1 MAINRDKV
9 LEAAQKYVEKKKYDK
24 AVLEYQKLIDAD
36 PNDARTLLKIGDL
49 QAKQGLHAEAIST
62 YETVGKLYAHQGF
75 ALKAIAVYKQ
85 IREIIAKHVP
95 QLEERYG
102 HITPKLAELYQQLG
116 LTSDALAAL
125 DEVATRLQRQQKD
138 PEAIEVFRRIVELD
152 PTNPLPH
159 LRLAEALSRV
169 KDIDGAV
176 YEFKT
181 AASQLAGIGRRDDA
195 LKVLERLLHHKQDHE
210 QARICAE
217 LYLSRGQPQDGMQ
230 ALSKLQ
236 ICFQA
241 NPRDFDTLSLLARAF
256 NAIGQGGKAIEVQ
269 KEMARVARDAGK
281 QDLFRE
287 IVERLLRVAPQDDGV
302 RKLSTQSG
310 QGSSAA
316 AMPQQAT
323 GGAGP
328 AYGSAAMAGVAGAPP
343 ATGSD
348 RDLGQMGATQSGPY
362 QSASVQGFQQN
373 VFAPPQQ
380 HQHQHQQPQPPPQS
394 YQGYGPPQHPAT
406 QQHQHQPP
414 GPPPHP
420 HLHAPQTA
428 QGFHQQ
434 SLPRPTTAA
443 QFPAQPPPHQEEEE
457 VVEEVDELSYEEVEA
472 EEVLDEAAQAE
483 VYEEAQAYD
492 AQAGYEDPNQQAYAE
507 QGYDPSTADGGAGE
521 LDAAPD
527 TSDQI
532 HKALADANAFRR
544 VRLYNKAIDTLRNGL
559 EVDPRSMDLHEV
571 YRDILIESGQTEDA
585 VQEMLVIASLYI
597 DSLDGDSAARAL
609 QDVLAFD
616 PQNARAIEML
626 QELGYEIVDENEEA
640 TADVEPYEGVEPEPH
655 PDRLPSYDLEEM
667 GAADVSPQYA
677 DDRQVF
683 VDRRSGSQHPH
694 QDGELAADGEYAGG
708 DSLPSFPLDEPDADM
723 PAAYAD
729 AQEVDG
735 QDGAFAQG
743 SSTVRPE
750 PGSPAHAS
758 EAPADHDNDRTG
770 YFAPRP
776 GAPIGRMPSQAPAP
790 VAKIG
795 ANIGAASSRELED
808 ALDEA
813 EFFCSRGLF
822 DDARAILTEQLA
834 KHPNNPLLRER
845 IAELDAQDEQRGSGA
860 RERPR
865 AEPDRAYD
873 IAASLDA
880 LESLDYNG
888 IQPAEGHASPGQQ
901 VDVEE
906 VFAKFKEGVA
916 KQISVD
922 DSDSHYNLGIAY
934 KEMMLIDDAIR
945 EFEVAA
951 QDPKRECVCRSMIG
965 MIEIERGRMNEAI
978 DAFLMGLN
986 SPNKDAQQETV
997 LCYEIGAAYEAKKTN
1012 KEALSYYQ
1020 KAMRRDPN
1028 YRDVQ
1033 ERVRRLAKNEPK
1045 AQQRQAA
1052 AGADDEF
1059 DRAFDDLV
1067 SKA

>member
-9 LEAAQKYVEKKKYDK
+9 LEAASKYVEKKKYDK
-24 AVLEYQKLIDAD
+24 AVQEYQKLIDAD

-138 PEAIEVFRRIVELD
+138 PEAIEVFRKIVELD

-169 KDIDGAV
+169 KDVDGAV
-176 YEFKT
+176 QEFKT

-195 LKVLERLLHHKQDHE
+195 LKVLERLLHHKPDAE
-210 QARICAE
+210 QARVCAE
-217 LYLSRGQPQDGMQ
+217 LYLSRGQQQDGMQ

-256 NAIGQGGKAIEVQ
+256 NAIGQGTKAIEVQ
-269 KEMARVARDAGK
+269 KEMARVARDSGK

-287 IVERLLRVAPQDDGV
+287 IVERLMRVAPQDDGV
-302 RKLSTQSG
+302 RKLASQSG
-310 QGSSAA
+310 SV
-316 AMPQQAT
+316 
-323 GGAGP
+323 GANAP
-328 AYGSAAMAGVAGAPP
+328 AYGSAAVQGVQPQTGSHPQAGMAG
-343 ATGSD
+343 
-348 RDLGQMGATQSGPY
+348 QQSGGYPVAPQPQGQGQFPQHAQLHAQQQY
-362 QSASVQGFQQN
+362 GVQ
-373 VFAPPQQ
+373 
-380 HQHQHQQPQPPPQS
+380 QPPP
-394 YQGYGPPQHPAT
+394 PPMQR
-406 QQHQHQPP
+406 
-414 GPPPHP
+414 
-420 HLHAPQTA
+420 PQTGNMGMPPA
-428 QGFHQQ
+428 
-434 SLPRPTTAA
+434 LPRPITAA
-443 QFPAQPPPHQEEEE
+443 QFPPSEPQEEEQVDDGE
-457 VVEEVDELSYEEVEA
+457 VEELSYEEVDA
-472 EEVLDEAAQAE
+472 EEVL
-483 VYEEAQAYD
+483 EAQQAAAEYD
-492 AQAGYEDPNQQAYAE
+492 AQEAYANAEDGEAEQYTDPAADAYEQGAQEQAGYEQGYE
-507 QGYDPSTADGGAGE
+507 QGVVSSGESADAME
-521 LDAAPD
+521 HI
-527 TSDQI
+527 Q
-532 HKALADANAFRR
+532 KALADANSFRR
-544 VRLYNKAIDTLRNGL
+544 VRLYNKALETLRGGL
-559 EVDPRSMDLHEV
+559 EIDPRSMDIHEV
-571 YRDILIESGQTEDA
+571 YRDILIESGQTEEA

-597 DSLDGDSAARAL
+597 DSLDGESAARAL

-626 QELGYEIVDENEEA
+626 QELGYEIVDEADEGAAAEAGGEYEQVEEVQDA
-640 TADVEPYEGVEPEPH
+640 AEDGGEHHAP
-655 PDRLPSYDLEEM
+655 LPSYDLEEM

-677 DDRQVF
+677 DERQVY
-683 VDRRSGSQHPH
+683 VNRASQPPAESEEYPGS
-694 QDGELAADGEYAGG
+694 DA
-708 DSLPSFPLDEPDADM
+708 LPSFPLDEPDADM
-723 PAAYAD
+723 PAYAHD
-729 AQEVDG
+729 SHAEELGDEDVLQAG
-735 QDGAFAQG
+735 
-743 SSTVRPE
+743 STVRPE
-750 PGSPAHAS
+750 AGDAS
-758 EAPADHDNDRTG
+758 EADNDKTG
-770 YFAPRP
+770 YFAGGAAGAPPLAIPRP
-776 GAPIGRMPSQAPAP
+776 GAAPGVPMVAP
-790 VAKIG
+790 TAS
-795 ANIGAASSRELED
+795 SSRELED

-813 EFFCSRGLF
+813 EFFCSRGLLE
-822 DDARAILTEQLA
+822 DARAILQEQLG
-834 KHPNNPLLRER
+834 KHPNNPLLKER
-845 IAELDAQDEQRGSGA
+845 IAEIDAQEQQRGSGA

-865 AEPDRAYD
+865 ENDRSFD

-880 LESLDYNG
+880 LESLDYG
-888 IQPAEGHASPGQQ
+888 GEPQPAEGHAGPDQQ

-934 KEMMLIDDAIR
+934 KEMMLVDDAIR

-951 QDPKRECVCRSMIG
+951 RDPKRECVCRSMIG
-965 MIEIERGRMNEAI
+965 MIEIERGNLNEAI
-978 DAFLMGLN
+978 DAFLQGLN
-986 SPNKDAQQETV
+986 AAIKDPQQETV
-997 LCYEIGAAYEAKKTN
+997 LCYEIGAAYEAKKMS
-1012 KEALSYYQ
+1012 KDALSYYQ

-1033 ERVRRLAKNEPK
+1033 ERVRRLAKTDK
-1045 AQQRQAA
+1045 APMRQAA
-1052 AGADDEF
+1052 VGADDEF

>member
-1 MAINRDKV
+1 VAINRDKI
-9 LEAAQKYVEKKKYDK
+9 LEAASKYVEKKKYDK
-24 AVLEYQKLIDAD
+24 AVVEYQKLIDAD

-138 PEAIEVFRRIVELD
+138 PEAIEVFRKIVELD

-169 KDIDGAV
+169 KDTDGAV
-176 YEFKT
+176 FEFKT

-195 LKVLERLLHHKQDHE
+195 LKVLERLLHHKPDSE

-256 NAIGQGGKAIEVQ
+256 NAIGQGAKAIEVQ

-287 IVERLLRVAPQDDGV
+287 IVERLMRVAPQDDGV
-302 RKLSTQSG
+302 RKLASQSG
-310 QGSSAA
+310 TGAA
-316 AMPQQAT
+316 L
-323 GGAGP
+323 GASGP
-328 AYGSAAMAGVAGAPP
+328 AYGSAAMQGAPP
-343 ATGSD
+343 APGSSAQ
-348 RDLGQMGATQSGPY
+348 QMNQMQSGSYQQQPAPY
-362 QSASVQGFQQN
+362 GAPQQGGYGQQAQAGPHGYGQQQPMARPNTAGFQ
-373 VFAPPQQ
+373 
-380 HQHQHQQPQPPPQS
+380 
-394 YQGYGPPQHPAT
+394 
-406 QQHQHQPP
+406 
-414 GPPPHP
+414 
-420 HLHAPQTA
+420 A
-428 QGFHQQ
+428 QGQPHT
-434 SLPRPTTAA
+434 LPRPATGA
-443 QFPAQPPPHQEEEE
+443 QFPPSPPPEPEEADLDE
-457 VVEEVDELSYEEVEA
+457 VEELSYEEVDA
-472 EEVLDEAAQAE
+472 EEVVDEAQPAE
-483 VYEEAQAYD
+483 QLYEEAQPYPEQAAYTDPNADGYGEGDNYGTAEAD
-492 AQAGYEDPNQQAYAE
+492 AYTADDPNAAPQVAYGQAGY
-507 QGYDPSTADGGAGE
+507 ADAAPE
-521 LDAAPD
+521 MEAAPD
-527 TSDQI
+527 TTEQV

-544 VRLYNKAIDTLRNGL
+544 VRLYNKALDTLRAGL
-559 EVDPRSMDLHEV
+559 DIDPRSMDIHEV
-571 YRDILIESGQTEDA
+571 YRDILIESGQTDDA
-585 VQEMLVIASLYI
+585 VQEMLVIAALYI

-640 TADVEPYEGVEPEPH
+640 GNTAPQEVDAGYEPEAAAEQQ
-655 PDRLPSYDLEEM
+655 DALPSYDLEEAEA
-667 GAADVSPQYA
+667 GGEAAPQYA
-677 DDRQVF
+677 DDRQVHA
-683 VDRRSGSQHPH
+683 RSPRAPSQAPSHGH
-694 QDGELAADGEYAGG
+694 GHGHDLGGGDGE
-708 DSLPSFPLDEPDADM
+708 LPSFPLDEPDADM
-723 PAAYAD
+723 PPAYAD
-729 AQEVDG
+729 AGEDVGDDALLARG
-735 QDGAFAQG
+735 Q
-743 SSTVRPE
+743 STE
-750 PGSPAHAS
+750 
-758 EAPADHDNDRTG
+758 
-770 YFAPRP
+770 RP
-776 GAPIGRMPSQAPAP
+776 GAAPPSAPPAMATQGRAFQGAAFQSQPP
-790 VAKIG
+790 VATG
-795 ANIGAASSRELED
+795 ASSRELED

-813 EFFCSRGLF
+813 EFFCSRGLL
-822 DDARAILTEQLA
+822 DDARAILQEQLT

-865 AEPDRAYD
+865 DDHGAAAGGDRAYD

-888 IQPAEGHASPGQQ
+888 IQPAEGHANTEQQ
-901 VDVEE
+901 VDVEA

-965 MIEIERGRMNEAI
+965 MVELERGRLNEAI

-986 SPNKDAQQETV
+986 SPNKDPQQETV
-997 LCYEIGAAYEAKKTN
+997 LCYEIGAAYEAKKQN

-1045 AQQRQAA
+1045 QQQRQAA
-1052 AGADDEF
+1052 VGADDEF

>member
-1 MAINRDKV
+1 VAINRDKV
-9 LEAAQKYVEKKKYDK
+9 LEAASKYVDKKKYDK
-24 AVLEYQKLIDAD
+24 AVIEYQKLIDAD

-138 PEAIEVFRRIVELD
+138 PEAIEVFRKIVELD

-169 KDIDGAV
+169 KDTDGAV
-176 YEFKT
+176 FEFKT

-195 LKVLERLLHHKQDHE
+195 LKVLERLLHHKPDSE

-256 NAIGQGGKAIEVQ
+256 NAIGQGAKAIEVQ

-287 IVERLLRVAPQDDGV
+287 IVERLMRVAPQDDGV
-302 RKLSTQSG
+302 RKLSSQSG
-310 QGSSAA
+310 TGAA
-316 AMPQQAT
+316 L
-323 GGAGP
+323 GASGP
-328 AYGSAAMAGVAGAPP
+328 AYGSAAMQGAPDVPGSSPQMQSGSYPETQQQVPPYGQQQQQGGYGQPQGAQQSGYGQPMAQPQGGYGQPPPPPMAQPNTAGFQSGSQQQPQFPRP
-343 ATGSD
+343 ATG
-348 RDLGQMGATQSGPY
+348 
-362 QSASVQGFQQN
+362 
-373 VFAPPQQ
+373 
-380 HQHQHQQPQPPPQS
+380 
-394 YQGYGPPQHPAT
+394 
-406 QQHQHQPP
+406 
-414 GPPPHP
+414 
-420 HLHAPQTA
+420 
-428 QGFHQQ
+428 
-434 SLPRPTTAA
+434 A
-443 QFPAQPPPHQEEEE
+443 QFPPSPPPEPDDADI
-457 VVEEVDELSYEEVEA
+457 EEVDELSYEEVEA
-472 EEVLDEAAQAE
+472 EEVLDEAQPAEQA
-483 VYEEAQAYD
+483 YEEAQPY
-492 AQAGYEDPNQQAYAE
+492 QEQQQAAYGEGDAYGTAEGDAYNADPQVGYTQEGYA
-507 QGYDPSTADGGAGE
+507 DAGAVE
-521 LDAAPD
+521 EIEAAPD
-527 TSDQI
+527 TTEQV

-544 VRLYNKAIDTLRNGL
+544 VRLYNKALDTLRAGL
-559 EVDPRSMDLHEV
+559 DIDPRSMDIHEV

-585 VQEMLVIASLYI
+585 VQEMLVIAALYI

-626 QELGYEIVDENEEA
+626 QELGYEIVDENEDLGAAPAQEVEA
-640 TADVEPYEGVEPEPH
+640 GYDGEAAGEH
-655 PDRLPSYDLEEM
+655 HDRLPSYDMEEAG
-667 GAADVSPQYA
+667 GAVEPSPQYA
-677 DDRQVF
+677 DDRQVY
-683 VDRRSGSQHPH
+683 VGHSASQPPS
-694 QDGELAADGEYAGG
+694 DPNEE
-708 DSLPSFPLDEPDADM
+708 LPSFPLDEPDADM
-723 PAAYAD
+723 PPAYAD
-729 AQEVDG
+729 AVEEVSDDDLLSRG
-735 QDGAFAQG
+735 Q
-743 SSTVRPE
+743 STE
-750 PGSPAHAS
+750 
-758 EAPADHDNDRTG
+758 
-770 YFAPRP
+770 RP
-776 GAPIGRMPSQAPAP
+776 GAPSAAPPAP
-790 VAKIG
+790 H
-795 ANIGAASSRELED
+795 NIGAASSRELED

-813 EFFCSRGLF
+813 EFFCSRGLL
-822 DDARAILTEQLA
+822 DDARAILQEQLT

-865 AEPDRAYD
+865 DDQRAGGGDRAYD

-888 IQPAEGHASPGQQ
+888 IQPAEGHANTEQQ

-965 MIEIERGRMNEAI
+965 MIELERGRMNEAI
-978 DAFLMGLN
+978 DAFLLGLN
-986 SPNKDAQQETV
+986 SPNKDPQQETV
-997 LCYEIGAAYEAKKTN
+997 LCYEIGAAYEAKKQN

-1045 AQQRQAA
+1045 QQQRQAA
-1052 AGADDEF
+1052 VGADDEF

>member
-24 AVLEYQKLIDAD
+24 AVQEYQKLIDAD

-49 QAKQGLHAEAIST
+49 QAKQSLHADAIST

-138 PEAIEVFRRIVELD
+138 PEAIEVFRKIVELD

-169 KDIDGAV
+169 KDTDGAV
-176 YEFKT
+176 FEFKT

-195 LKVLERLLHHKQDHE
+195 LKVLERLLHHKPDSE

-256 NAIGQGGKAIEVQ
+256 NAIGQGAKAIEVQ

-281 QDLFRE
+281 TDLFRE

-310 QGSSAA
+310 QGSAA
-316 AMPQQAT
+316 V
-323 GGAGP
+323 GGGP
-328 AYGSAAMAGVAGAPP
+328 AYGSAAMGVPP
-343 ATGSD
+343 ATGSQPQ
-348 RDLGQMGATQSGPY
+348 LQSGGYPI
-362 QSASVQGFQQN
+362 
-373 VFAPPQQ
+373 
-380 HQHQHQQPQPPPQS
+380 QPQPQ
-394 YQGYGPPQHPAT
+394 T
-406 QQHQHQPP
+406 QTQPGF
-414 GPPPHP
+414 GPPPSP
-420 HLHAPQTA
+420 YGQQTQAQQYAPPPAPQMQRPATVNSTFQPQA
-428 QGFHQQ
+428 PPPAHPQT
-434 SLPRPTTAA
+434 LPRPTTAA
-443 QFPAQPPPHQEEEE
+443 QFPPSSPPIEPEEENL
-457 VVEEVDELSYEEVEA
+457 EEVEELSYEDVDA
-472 EEVLDEAAQAE
+472 EEVLDEAQQAE
-483 VYEEAQAYD
+483 AYAEADAFDQQQQQQPQEAYGTDPNAQAYYG
-492 AQAGYEDPNQQAYAE
+492 AAEEASTANGYEDGYNGPNALTNDASAIE
-507 QGYDPSTADGGAGE
+507 E

-527 TSDQI
+527 TTEQV

-544 VRLYNKAIDTLRNGL
+544 VRLYNQALETLRLGL
-559 EVDPRSMDLHEV
+559 DIDPRSMDLHEV

-585 VQEMLVIASLYI
+585 VLEMLVIASLYI

-626 QELGYEIVDENEEA
+626 QELGYEIVDETEGAEA
-640 TADVEPYEGVEPEPH
+640 PEGETAEGEAYEPPPDHHEP
-655 PDRLPSYDLEEM
+655 LPSYDLEEM
-667 GAADVSPQYA
+667 SAADVSPQYA
-677 DDRQVF
+677 DDRQIYINRGV
-683 VDRRSGSQHPH
+683 P
-694 QDGELAADGEYAGG
+694 EG
-708 DSLPSFPLDEPDADM
+708 DDLPSFPLDEPDADM
-723 PAAYAD
+723 PPAYVEAVSHD
-729 AQEVDG
+729 EALG
-735 QDGAFAQG
+735 LGP
-743 SSTVRPE
+743 STVRPE
-750 PGSPAHAS
+750 GGGG
-758 EAPADHDNDRTG
+758 EEQDNDRTG
-770 YFAPRP
+770 YFQPRP
-776 GAPIGRMPSQAPAP
+776 GAPIPARFPSQAPRAP
-790 VAKIG
+790 SAAPAQASTHASIG
-795 ANIGAASSRELED
+795 AAASSRELED

-813 EFFCSRGLF
+813 EFFCSRGLL
-822 DDARAILTEQLA
+822 DDARTILSEQLT

-845 IAELDAQDEQRGSGA
+845 IAELDAQDEQRAGSGA

-865 AEPDRAYD
+865 EVDRSYD

-888 IQPAEGHASPGQQ
+888 IQPAEGHAGPDHQ

-906 VFAKFKEGVA
+906 VFAKFK
-916 KQISVD
+916 
-922 DSDSHYNLGIAY
+922 
-934 KEMMLIDDAIR
+934 
-945 EFEVAA
+945 
-951 QDPKRECVCRSMIG
+951 
-965 MIEIERGRMNEAI
+965 
-978 DAFLMGLN
+978 
-986 SPNKDAQQETV
+986 
-997 LCYEIGAAYEAKKTN
+997 
-1012 KEALSYYQ
+1012 
-1020 KAMRRDPN
+1020 
-1028 YRDVQ
+1028 
-1033 ERVRRLAKNEPK
+1033 
-1045 AQQRQAA
+1045 
-1052 AGADDEF
+1052 
-1059 DRAFDDLV
+1059 
-1067 SKA
+1067 

>member
-1 MAINRDKV
+1 MAINREKV

-24 AVLEYQKLIDAD
+24 AVQELQKLIEAD
-36 PNDARTLLKIGDL
+36 PNDARTLLKIGDY

-102 HITPKLAELYQQLG
+102 HIPPKLAELYQQLG

-138 PEAIEVFRRIVELD
+138 DEAIEVFRKIVELD

-169 KDIDGAV
+169 RDTDGAV
-176 YEFKT
+176 NEFKT
-181 AASQLAGIGRRDDA
+181 AAGQLAGIGRRDDA
-195 LKVLERLLHHKQDHE
+195 LKVLERLLHHKQDSE

-217 LYLSRGQPQDGMQ
+217 LYLARGMPQDGMQ

-236 ICFQA
+236 VCFQA

-256 NAIGQGGKAIEVQ
+256 NAIGQGAKAIEVQ

-287 IVERLLRVAPQDDGV
+287 IVERLMRVAPQDDGV
-302 RKLSTQSG
+302 RKLMSQT
-310 QGSSAA
+310 
-316 AMPQQAT
+316 
-323 GGAGP
+323 GAGP
-328 AYGSAAMAGVAGAPP
+328 AASTGASQPPYGSAAVQGVPP
-343 ATGSD
+343 ATGSSP
-348 RDLGQMGATQSGPY
+348 QMQSGGYGQP
-362 QSASVQGFQQN
+362 QQN
-373 VFAPPQQ
+373 QLYGHEAASQ
-380 HQHQHQQPQPPPQS
+380 
-394 YQGYGPPQHPAT
+394 QGYG
-406 QQHQHQPP
+406 QQQPNAY
-414 GPPPHP
+414 G
-420 HLHAPQTA
+420 QTP
-428 QGFHQQ
+428 Q

-443 QFPAQPPPHQEEEE
+443 QFPPSAPIEEEPE
-457 VVEEVDELSYEEVEA
+457 EEAEIEDVEELSYEEVDAEDVVEAQQQAQEYAEAQEDDQNAYTDPNGAYAA
-472 EEVLDEAAQAE
+472 EEQAAAE
-483 VYEEAQAYD
+483 
-492 AQAGYEDPNQQAYAE
+492 GYEHE
-507 QGYDPSTADGGAGE
+507 GYGEAGVVEEVGAATDAGE
-521 LDAAPD
+521 LVQK
-527 TSDQI
+527 S
-532 HKALADANAFRR
+532 LADANAFRR
-544 VRLYNKAIDTLRNGL
+544 VRLYNKALDTLRIGL
-559 EVDPRSMDLHEV
+559 DIDPRSMDLHEV
-571 YRDILIESGQTEDA
+571 YRDILIESGQTEEA
-585 VQEMLVIASLYI
+585 VQEMLVIAALYI

-626 QELGYEIVDENEEA
+626 QELGYEIVDENDEA
-640 TADVEPYEGVEPEPH
+640 GAAASEDGEPAYDAAAEEPEHHEP
-655 PDRLPSYDLEEM
+655 LPSYDLEEM
-667 GAADVSPQYA
+667 GASDVSPQYA

-683 VDRRSGSQHPH
+683 VGRSASQAPG
-694 QDGELAADGEYAGG
+694 QDFGG
-708 DSLPSFPLDEPDADM
+708 DLPSFPLEDSAQADAEVETG
-723 PAAYAD
+723 YAD
-729 AQEVDG
+729 ADAVEEVGD
-735 QDGAFAQG
+735 DAMLMRG
-743 SSTVRPE
+743 SSTERPGE
-750 PGSPAHAS
+750 
-758 EAPADHDNDRTG
+758 DIDNDRTG
-770 YFAPRP
+770 YFKPAP
-776 GAPIGRMPSQAPAP
+776 GAPLPRIPSGAPRVPVPPAP
-790 VAKIG
+790 V

-813 EFFCSRGLF
+813 EFFCSRGLL
-822 DDARAILTEQLA
+822 DDARAILNEQLT

-845 IAELDAQDEQRGSGA
+845 IAELEAQDEQRGVSGA
-860 RERPR
+860 RERPQ
-865 AEPDRAYD
+865 EPDRAYD

-888 IQPAEGHASPGQQ
+888 IQPAEGHAAPDQQ

-965 MIEIERGRMNEAI
+965 MIEIERGRLNEAI

-986 SPNKDAQQETV
+986 SPNKNAEQETV
-997 LCYEIGAAYEAKKTN
+997 LCYEIGAAYEAKKLT
-1012 KEALSYYQ
+1012 KDALSYYQ

-1045 AQQRQAA
+1045 QQQRQAA
-1052 AGADDEF
+1052 VGADDEF

>member
-24 AVLEYQKLIDAD
+24 AVQEYQKLIDAD

-138 PEAIEVFRRIVELD
+138 QEAIEVFRKIVELD

-169 KDIDGAV
+169 KDTEGAV
-176 YEFKT
+176 FEFKT

-195 LKVLERLLHHKQDHE
+195 LKVLERLLHHKPDSE

-256 NAIGQGGKAIEVQ
+256 NAIGQGAKAIEVQ

-302 RKLSTQSG
+302 RKLSSQTG
-310 QGSSAA
+310 AGAA
-316 AMPQQAT
+316 I
-323 GGAGP
+323 GAPGP
-328 AYGSAAMAGVAGAPP
+328 AYGSAAMQGAPP
-343 ATGSD
+343 GGPDRGSS
-348 RDLGQMGATQSGPY
+348 RDLGQQLPPTQ
-362 QSASVQGFQQN
+362 AAGFQAQ
-373 VFAPPQQ
+373 APQGQQ
-380 HQHQHQQPQPPPQS
+380 PYGQPQPQ
-394 YQGYGPPQHPAT
+394 YG
-406 QQHQHQPP
+406 QPP
-414 GPPPHP
+414 PPPPPPWTMQRPNTAGFNAQSAQAP
-420 HLHAPQTA
+420 HAPHAPQ
-428 QGFHQQ
+428 Q
-434 SLPRPTTAA
+434 LPRPTTSA
-443 QFPAQPPPHQEEEE
+443 QFPPSPPPQADEADLEE
-457 VVEEVDELSYEEVEA
+457 VEELSYEEVDA
-472 EEVLDEAAQAE
+472 EEVLDEVQQAE
-483 VYEEAQAYD
+483 AEYEQEQQGFQEQAAYADPNAEAYGEGDAYGTAEADAYAPEAQAG
-492 AQAGYEDPNQQAYAE
+492 AYEPQAYA
-507 QGYDPSTADGGAGE
+507 GE
-521 LDAAPD
+521 DVEAAPD
-527 TSDQI
+527 TSEQI

-544 VRLYNKAIDTLRNGL
+544 VRLYNKALDTLRGGL
-559 EVDPRSMDLHEV
+559 EIDPRSMDIHEV

-585 VQEMLVIASLYI
+585 VQEMLVIAALYI

-626 QELGYEIVDENEEA
+626 QELGYEIVEENEDVGAVPPEGEA
-640 TADVEPYEGVEPEPH
+640 GYAADGGHDES
-655 PDRLPSYDLEEM
+655 LPSYDLEEM

-677 DDRQVF
+677 DERQVY
-683 VDRRSGSQHPH
+683 VGRSAAQAARPAAHEHEEEATAQEYPGS
-694 QDGELAADGEYAGG
+694 E
-708 DSLPSFPLDEPDADM
+708 SLPSFPLDEPDADM
-723 PAAYAD
+723 PQPYASAGDEQLLQGTSTERPGAAD
-729 AQEVDG
+729 Q
-735 QDGAFAQG
+735 
-743 SSTVRPE
+743 
-750 PGSPAHAS
+750 
-758 EAPADHDNDRTG
+758 DNDRTG
-770 YFAPRP
+770 YFRP
-776 GAPIGRMPSQAPAP
+776 GAPLPGRPPATEPRAPSAAP
-790 VAKIG
+790 

-813 EFFCSRGLF
+813 EFFCSRGLL
-822 DDARAILTEQLA
+822 DDARAILQEQLG

-865 AEPDRAYD
+865 DEQNGGDRAYD

-888 IQPAEGHASPGQQ
+888 IQPAEGHANTEQQ

-978 DAFLMGLN
+978 DAFLLGLN
-986 SPNKDAQQETV
+986 APIKDPQQETV
-997 LCYEIGAAYEAKKTN
+997 LCYEIGACYEAKKMS

-1045 AQQRQAA
+1045 APVRQAA
-1052 AGADDEF
+1052 VGADDEF

>member
-24 AVLEYQKLIDAD
+24 AVQEYQKLIDAD

-49 QAKQGLHAEAIST
+49 QAKQGLHGDAIST

-125 DEVATRLQRQQKD
+125 DEVATRLQRQQRD
-138 PEAIEVFRRIVELD
+138 PEAIEVFRKIVELD

-169 KDIDGAV
+169 KDTDGAV
-176 YEFKT
+176 FEFKT

-195 LKVLERLLHHKQDHE
+195 LKVLERLLHHKPDAE

-256 NAIGQGGKAIEVQ
+256 NAIGQGAKAIEVQ

-287 IVERLLRVAPQDDGV
+287 IVERLMRVAPQDDGV
-302 RKLSTQSG
+302 RKLASQSTQTH
-310 QGSSAA
+310 GSQAA
-316 AMPQQAT
+316 AM
-323 GGAGP
+323 GASGP
-328 AYGSAAMAGVAGAPP
+328 GYGSAAMAPP
-343 ATGSD
+343 ATGSNP
-348 RDLGQMGATQSGPY
+348 QMPQMQSGGYPA
-362 QSASVQGFQQN
+362 QQQGYGQQGYG
-373 VFAPPQQ
+373 QQ
-380 HQHQHQQPQPPPQS
+380 QPPPMPRPNT
-394 YQGYGPPQHPAT
+394 QGMQGF
-406 QQHQHQPP
+406 
-414 GPPPHP
+414 
-420 HLHAPQTA
+420 APQA
-428 QGFHQQ
+428 PH

-443 QFPAQPPPHQEEEE
+443 QFPPSPPPDETDL
-457 VVEEVDELSYEEVEA
+457 EEVDELSYEEVEA

-483 VYEEAQAYD
+483 IYEEAQAYD
-492 AQAGYEDPNQQAYAE
+492 AQAGYTEQNAQAYAGPNDAEVEAYEDPNAYVEQVEYE
-507 QGYDPSTADGGAGE
+507 QGYGDSAATGGE
-521 LDAAPD
+521 VEEAAPD
-527 TSDQI
+527 TTEQV

-544 VRLYNKAIDTLRNGL
+544 VRLYNKALDTLRHGL
-559 EVDPRSMDLHEV
+559 DVDPRSMDIHEV
-571 YRDILIESGQTEDA
+571 YRDILIESGQTEEA

-626 QELGYEIVDENEEA
+626 QELGYEIVDENEEVA
-640 TADVEPYEGVEPEPH
+640 TAEHGGEAAYEDAGDPQN
-655 PDRLPSYDLEEM
+655 RLPSYDLEEM
-667 GAADVSPQYA
+667 GAADVSSQYA
-677 DDRQVF
+677 DDRQVY
-683 VDRRSGSQHPH
+683 VNRAPSVS
-694 QDGELAADGEYAGG
+694 DGGEE
-708 DSLPSFPLDEPDADM
+708 LPSFPLDEPDADM
-723 PAAYAD
+723 PPAYMEAVAEED
-729 AQEVDG
+729 ARFADG
-735 QDGAFAQG
+735 QN
-743 SSTVRPE
+743 TVRPE
-750 PGSPAHAS
+750 AGDAA
-758 EAPADHDNDRTG
+758 EADNDRTG
-770 YFAPRP
+770 YFQSSPGMRAP
-776 GAPIGRMPSQAPAP
+776 SVAPANL
-790 VAKIG
+790 A
-795 ANIGAASSRELED
+795 AASSRELED

-813 EFFCSRGLF
+813 EFFCSRGLY
-822 DDARAILTEQLA
+822 DDARNILHEQLA

-845 IAELDAQDEQRGSGA
+845 IAELDAQDEQRAGSGA

-865 AEPDRAYD
+865 DEPDRAYD

-880 LESLDYNG
+880 LESLDYNN
-888 IQPAEGHASPGQQ
+888 IEPAEGHAAPDQQ

-965 MIEIERGRMNEAI
+965 MIEIERGRLNEAI
-978 DAFLMGLN
+978 DAFLQGLN
-986 SPNKDAQQETV
+986 SPNKDPQQETV
-997 LCYEIGAAYEAKKTN
+997 LCYEIGAAYEAKKMT
-1012 KEALSYYQ
+1012 KDALSYYQ

-1033 ERVRRLAKNEPK
+1033 ERVRRLAKNENKP
-1045 AQQRQAA
+1045 QRQVAV
-1052 AGADDEF
+1052 GADDEF

>member
-24 AVLEYQKLIDAD
+24 AVQEYQKLIDAD

-49 QAKQGLHAEAIST
+49 QAKQFLHADAIST

-125 DEVATRLQRQQKD
+125 DEVATRLQRQQRD
-138 PEAIEVFRRIVELD
+138 QEAIEVFRKIVELD

-169 KDIDGAV
+169 KDTDGAV
-176 YEFKT
+176 FEFKT

-195 LKVLERLLHHKQDHE
+195 LKVLERLLHHKPDAE

-256 NAIGQGGKAIEVQ
+256 NTIGQGTKAIEVQ

-287 IVERLLRVAPQDDGV
+287 IVERLMRVAPQDDGV
-302 RKLSTQSG
+302 RKLASQSG
-310 QGSSAA
+310 SASQVGSASAVGVG
-316 AMPQQAT
+316 T
-323 GGAGP
+323 GTGQNP
-328 AYGSAAMAGVAGAPP
+328 AYTQAQPP
-343 ATGSD
+343 YPQPY
-348 RDLGQMGATQSGPY
+348 GQQ
-362 QSASVQGFQQN
+362 
-373 VFAPPQQ
+373 
-380 HQHQHQQPQPPPQS
+380 QPPPMPASQPRM
-394 YQGYGPPQHPAT
+394 QGQPPPLQRPQTNDGAFSPQQNGQHP
-406 QQHQHQPP
+406 
-414 GPPPHP
+414 
-420 HLHAPQTA
+420 
-428 QGFHQQ
+428 

-443 QFPAQPPPHQEEEE
+443 QFPPSMQARAVAPAPSSPEIETSEAE
-457 VVEEVDELSYEEVEA
+457 IDELSYEEVEPDDSV
-472 EEVLDEAAQAE
+472 EAQAE
-483 VYEEAQAYD
+483 EPSGGTDVEADAYEANEYAEQDYEEAALLQS
-492 AQAGYEDPNQQAYAE
+492 E
-507 QGYDPSTADGGAGE
+507 
-521 LDAAPD
+521 APD
-527 TSDQI
+527 DAPAPPSGTGLDVSDQI

-544 VRLYNKAIDTLRNGL
+544 VRLYNKALDTLRGGL
-559 EVDPRSMDLHEV
+559 EIDPRSMDIHEV

-585 VQEMLVIASLYI
+585 VLEMLVIAALYV
-597 DSLDGDSAARAL
+597 DSLDGESAARAL

-626 QELGYEIVDENEEA
+626 QELGYEIVDENGEGAPAPQYEEEQS
-640 TADVEPYEGVEPEPH
+640 ADQGE
-655 PDRLPSYDLEEM
+655 LPSYELEESHQS
-667 GAADVSPQYA
+667 ARPANYA
-677 DDRQVF
+677 SDRQVY
-683 VDRRSGSQHPH
+683 VGRGGSEAAAAL
-694 QDGELAADGEYAGG
+694 GEE
-708 DSLPSFPLDEPDADM
+708 LPSFPLDEPDAGYDA
-723 PAAYAD
+723 PAHAAQHDDPLDDHD
-729 AQEVDG
+729 ALGLDG
-735 QDGAFAQG
+735 N
-743 SSTVRPE
+743 TVRPAAPPEFDQDYYNDINDE
-750 PGSPAHAS
+750 PAAEPMAAAPAAPQS
-758 EAPADHDNDRTG
+758 AAAEAPVYSAR
-770 YFAPRP
+770 
-776 GAPIGRMPSQAPAP
+776 
-790 VAKIG
+790 
-795 ANIGAASSRELED
+795 SSRELED

-822 DDARAILTEQLA
+822 DDARAILAEQLG
-834 KHPNNPLLRER
+834 KHPKHPLLRER
-845 IAELDAQDEQRGSGA
+845 IAELDAQDEERAGSGA

-865 AEPDRAYD
+865 ATNAANGANDHAYD

-880 LESLDYNG
+880 LEGLDYG
-888 IQPAEGHASPGQQ
+888 ALEPAEGHAQGNEQ

-945 EFEVAA
+945 EFETAA

-978 DAFLMGLN
+978 DAFLLGLN
-986 SPNKDAQQETV
+986 SPNKDPQQETV
-997 LCYEIGAAYEAKKTN
+997 LCYEIGACYEAKKMN

-1033 ERVRRLAKNEPK
+1033 ERVRRLAKGDARPM
-1045 AQQRQAA
+1045 RAA
-1052 AGADDEF
+1052 VGADDEF

>member
-24 AVLEYQKLIDAD
+24 AVQEYQKLIEAD

-49 QAKQGLHAEAIST
+49 QAKQFLHAEAIST

-125 DEVATRLQRQQKD
+125 DEVATRLQRQQRD
-138 PEAIEVFRRIVELD
+138 PEAIEVFRKIVELD

-169 KDIDGAV
+169 KDTEGAV
-176 YEFKT
+176 FEFKT

-195 LKVLERLLHHKQDHE
+195 LKVLERLLHHKPDAE

-256 NAIGQGGKAIEVQ
+256 NAIGQGTKAIEVQ

-287 IVERLLRVAPQDDGV
+287 IVERLMRVAPQDDGV

-310 QGSSAA
+310 SALS
-316 AMPQQAT
+316 AT
-323 GGAGP
+323 GGNA
-328 AYGSAAMAGVAGAPP
+328 VPP
-343 ATGSD
+343 ATGSAPQ
-348 RDLGQMGATQSGPY
+348 LPQNPY
-362 QSASVQGFQQN
+362 SHETRQQ
-373 VFAPPQQ
+373 
-380 HQHQHQQPQPPPQS
+380 QQPQPYGQQPPPAQS
-394 YQGYGPPQHPAT
+394 GWQQNQGYQAQQAYPQ
-406 QQHQHQPP
+406 P
-414 GPPPHP
+414 GPPPLQRPPTAGAGGFVIPP
-420 HLHAPQTA
+420 HGQPQPNT
-428 QGFHQQ
+428 
-434 SLPRPTTAA
+434 LPRPVTAA
-443 QFPAQPPPHQEEEE
+443 QFPPSPPPVADEDD
-457 VVEEVDELSYEEVEA
+457 VDGDVDELSYEEVDA
-472 EEVLDEAAQAE
+472 EEVMEEVAQAE
-483 VYEEAQAYD
+483 AYEQEQQEAEAERAGTTELDHNAYGVAD
-492 AQAGYEDPNQQAYAE
+492 ANAYADE
-507 QGYDPSTADGGAGE
+507 DSQASYVEQDGYGDQGYGASAIEQSGAVQE
-521 LDAAPD
+521 IEPPPD
-527 TSDQI
+527 TSEQL
-532 HKALADANAFRR
+532 HKVLADANAFRR
-544 VRLYNKAIDTLRNGL
+544 VRLYNKALDTLRGGL
-559 EVDPRSMDLHEV
+559 EIDPRSMDIHEV
-571 YRDILIESGQTEDA
+571 FRDILIESGQTEEA
-585 VQEMLVIASLYI
+585 VQEMLVIAALYI
-597 DSLDGDSAARAL
+597 DSLDGESAARAL

-626 QELGYEIVDENEEA
+626 QELGYEIVDENEALGGEPAVEA
-640 TADVEPYEGVEPEPH
+640 GYETADAESSA
-655 PDRLPSYDLEEM
+655 LPSYDLDNGEN
-667 GAADVSPQYA
+667 AQYA
-677 DDRQVF
+677 DDRQMYVGREAAK
-683 VDRRSGSQHPH
+683 D
-694 QDGELAADGEYAGG
+694 ELADDGH

-723 PAAYAD
+723 PPAYAD
-729 AQEVDG
+729 DDG
-735 QDGAFAQG
+735 GHDT
-743 SSTVRPE
+743 SNTVRPE
-750 PGSPAHAS
+750 
-758 EAPADHDNDRTG
+758 APPP
-770 YFAPRP
+770 PRP
-776 GAPIGRMPSQAPAP
+776 MPLAPGASPSIA
-790 VAKIG
+790 
-795 ANIGAASSRELED
+795 AASSRELED

-822 DDARAILTEQLA
+822 DDARAILTEQQA

-845 IAELDAQDEQRGSGA
+845 VAELDAQDEQRAGSGA
-860 RERPR
+860 RERPQ
-865 AEPDRAYD
+865 EPDRAYD
-873 IAASLDA
+873 LAASLDA

-888 IQPAEGHASPGQQ
+888 LEPAEGNAADNEQ

-951 QDPKRECVCRSMIG
+951 QDPKRECVCCSMIG
-965 MIEIERGRMNEAI
+965 IIEIERGRMNEAI
-978 DAFLMGLN
+978 DAFLRGLA

-997 LCYEIGAAYEAKKTN
+997 LCYEIGACYEAKKLN

-1028 YRDVQ
+1028 YKDVQ
-1033 ERVRRLAKNEPK
+1033 ERVRRLGKVEPK
-1045 AQQRQAA
+1045 MQRQAA
-1052 AGADDEF
+1052 VGADDEF

>member
-9 LEAAQKYVEKKKYDK
+9 LEAASKYVEKKKYDK
-24 AVLEYQKLIDAD
+24 AVVEYQKLIDAD

-138 PEAIEVFRRIVELD
+138 PEAIEVFRKIVELD

-169 KDIDGAV
+169 KDTDGAV
-176 YEFKT
+176 FEFKT

-195 LKVLERLLHHKQDHE
+195 LKVLERLLHHKPDSE

-256 NAIGQGGKAIEVQ
+256 NAIGQGAKAIEVQ

-287 IVERLLRVAPQDDGV
+287 IVERLMRVAPQDDGV
-302 RKLSTQSG
+302 RKLASQSG
-310 QGSSAA
+310 TGAA
-316 AMPQQAT
+316 L
-323 GGAGP
+323 GASGP
-328 AYGSAAMAGVAGAPP
+328 AYGSAAMQGAPP
-343 ATGSD
+343 APGSSAQ
-348 RDLGQMGATQSGPY
+348 QMNQMQSGSY
-362 QSASVQGFQQN
+362 QQQPTQQN
-373 VFAPPQQ
+373 VPPYQQ
-380 HQHQHQQPQPPPQS
+380 AQQGGYGQPPPQMQTQ
-394 YQGYGPPQHPAT
+394 QGYG
-406 QQHQHQPP
+406 QPP
-414 GPPPHP
+414 PPMGRPNTGGFQPQGQPH
-420 HLHAPQTA
+420 T
-428 QGFHQQ
+428 
-434 SLPRPTTAA
+434 LPRPATGA
-443 QFPAQPPPHQEEEE
+443 QFPPSPPPSSREPEEADLDE
-457 VVEEVDELSYEEVEA
+457 VEELSYEEVDA
-472 EEVLDEAAQAE
+472 EEVLDEAQPAEQA
-483 VYEEAQAYD
+483 YEEAQPYEEQAAYT
-492 AQAGYEDPNQQAYAE
+492 DPNADAYGEGDAYGTAE
-507 QGYDPSTADGGAGE
+507 ADAYNPDANSAGVAYTQEGYADAGAVE
-521 LDAAPD
+521 EIEAPPD
-527 TSDQI
+527 TTEQV

-544 VRLYNKAIDTLRNGL
+544 VRLYNKALDTLRAGL
-559 EVDPRSMDLHEV
+559 DIDPRSMDIHEV
-571 YRDILIESGQTEDA
+571 YRDILIESGQTDDA
-585 VQEMLVIASLYI
+585 VQEMLVIAALYI
-597 DSLDGDSAARAL
+597 DSLDGESAARAL

-626 QELGYEIVDENEEA
+626 QELGYEIVDENEEVA
-640 TADVEPYEGVEPEPH
+640 AAAPEAEAGYDGEVAGEH
-655 PDRLPSYDLEEM
+655 HDALPSYDLEDAEA
-667 GAADVSPQYA
+667 GAAAAPQYA
-677 DDRQVF
+677 DDRQVY
-683 VDRRSGSQHPH
+683 VGRAPSQAPSDDMG
-694 QDGELAADGEYAGG
+694 DGNGE
-708 DSLPSFPLDEPDADM
+708 LPSFPLDEPDADM
-723 PAAYAD
+723 PPAYAD
-729 AQEVDG
+729 AVHEVGDDDLLSRG
-735 QDGAFAQG
+735 Q
-743 SSTVRPE
+743 STE
-750 PGSPAHAS
+750 
-758 EAPADHDNDRTG
+758 
-770 YFAPRP
+770 RP
-776 GAPIGRMPSQAPAP
+776 GAPSAAPAP
-790 VAKIG
+790 VHAQAPSIG
-795 ANIGAASSRELED
+795 AVSSRELED

-813 EFFCSRGLF
+813 EFFCSRGLL
-822 DDARAILTEQLA
+822 DDARAILQEQLT

-865 AEPDRAYD
+865 DDQATGTGDRAYD

-888 IQPAEGHASPGQQ
+888 IQPAEGHANTEQQ

-965 MIEIERGRMNEAI
+965 MIEIERGRLNEAI

-986 SPNKDAQQETV
+986 SPNKDPQQETV
-997 LCYEIGAAYEAKKTN
+997 LCYEIGAAYEAKKMN
-1012 KEALSYYQ
+1012 KDALSYYQ

-1045 AQQRQAA
+1045 QQSRQAA
-1052 AGADDEF
+1052 VGADDEF

>member
-1 MAINRDKV
+1 VAINRDKV

-24 AVLEYQKLIDAD
+24 AVQEYQKLIDAD

-49 QAKQGLHAEAIST
+49 QAKQSLHAEAIST

-138 PEAIEVFRRIVELD
+138 PEAIEVFRKIVELD

-169 KDIDGAV
+169 KDTDGAV
-176 YEFKT
+176 FEFKT

-195 LKVLERLLHHKQDHE
+195 LKVLERLLHHKPDSE

-256 NAIGQGGKAIEVQ
+256 NAIGQGAKAIEVQ

-281 QDLFRE
+281 TDLFRE

-310 QGSSAA
+310 QGGAA
-316 AMPQQAT
+316 I
-323 GGAGP
+323 GGGGP
-328 AYGSAAMAGVAGAPP
+328 AYGSAAMQGVPPETGSQPQLQSAGYPAQPQTQTQPGFGPSPAPYGQQTQAQQYAPP
-343 ATGSD
+343 PAP
-348 RDLGQMGATQSGPY
+348 QMQRPGTANQ
-362 QSASVQGFQQN
+362 F
-373 VFAPPQQ
+373 
-380 HQHQHQQPQPPPQS
+380 QPPPL
-394 YQGYGPPQHPAT
+394 
-406 QQHQHQPP
+406 
-414 GPPPHP
+414 PPHP
-420 HLHAPQTA
+420 
-428 QGFHQQ
+428 Q

-443 QFPAQPPPHQEEEE
+443 QFPPSPPPIEPEEENL
-457 VVEEVDELSYEEVEA
+457 EEVDELSYEDVDA
-472 EEVLDEAAQAE
+472 EEVLDEAQQAE
-483 VYEEAQAYD
+483 AYAEADAYDQQAQQQQEAYGTDPNAQAYYEGGT
-492 AQAGYEDPNQQAYAE
+492 AEEPAAYQEGYGDPNALTNDA
-507 QGYDPSTADGGAGE
+507 GAME
-521 LDAAPD
+521 DVEAAPD
-527 TSDQI
+527 TTEQV

-544 VRLYNKAIDTLRNGL
+544 VRLYNKALETLRLGL
-559 EVDPRSMDLHEV
+559 DIDPRSMDLHEV

-585 VQEMLVIASLYI
+585 VLEMLVIASLYI

-626 QELGYEIVDENEEA
+626 QELGYEIVDENEGAAPEGETAEGEA
-640 TADVEPYEGVEPEPH
+640 YEPQPDHHEP
-655 PDRLPSYDLEEM
+655 LPSYDLEEM

-677 DDRQVF
+677 DDRQVYINRG
-683 VDRRSGSQHPH
+683 VP
-694 QDGELAADGEYAGG
+694 EG
-708 DSLPSFPLDEPDADM
+708 DDLPSFPLDEPDADM
-723 PAAYAD
+723 PPAYVEAVEHEQAHED
-729 AQEVDG
+729 ALALG
-735 QDGAFAQG
+735 P
-743 SSTVRPE
+743 STVRPE
-750 PGSPAHAS
+750 DGGGD
-758 EAPADHDNDRTG
+758 EQDNDRTG
-770 YFAPRP
+770 YFQPRP
-776 GAPIGRMPSQAPAP
+776 GAPLPARFPSQAPRAPSAAP
-790 VAKIG
+790 VATHASIG
-795 ANIGAASSRELED
+795 AAASSRELED

-813 EFFCSRGLF
+813 EFFCSRGLL
-822 DDARAILTEQLA
+822 DDARTILSEQLT

-845 IAELDAQDEQRGSGA
+845 IAELDAQDEQRAGSGA

-865 AEPDRAYD
+865 EVDRAYD

-888 IQPAEGHASPGQQ
+888 IQPAEGHAAPDQQ

-978 DAFLMGLN
+978 DAFLQGLN
-986 SPNKDAQQETV
+986 SPNKDPQQETV
-997 LCYEIGAAYEAKKTN
+997 LCYEIGAAYEAKKMN

-1033 ERVRRLAKNEPK
+1033 ERVRRLAKNEVKPPV
-1045 AQQRQAA
+1045 RQTAV
-1052 AGADDEF
+1052 GADDEF

>member
-9 LEAAQKYVEKKKYDK
+9 LEAAQKFVEKKKYDK
-24 AVLEYQKLIDAD
+24 AVQEYQKLIDAD
-36 PNDARTLLKIGDL
+36 PNDARTLLKVGDL
-49 QAKQGLHAEAIST
+49 QAKQGLHGDAIST
-62 YETVGKLYAHQGF
+62 YERVGRLYATQGF

-102 HITPKLAELYQQLG
+102 HITPMLAELYQQLG

-138 PEAIEVFRRIVELD
+138 PEAIEVFRKIVELD

-169 KDIDGAV
+169 KDTDGAV
-176 YEFKT
+176 FEFKT

-195 LKVLERLLHHKQDHE
+195 LKVLERLLHHRPDAE
-210 QARICAE
+210 QARVCAE

-256 NAIGQGGKAIEVQ
+256 NAIGQGTKAIEVQ

-287 IVERLLRVAPQDDGV
+287 IVERLMRVAPQDDGV
-302 RKLSTQSG
+302 RKLASQSG
-310 QGSSAA
+310 SASA
-316 AMPQQAT
+316 SA
-323 GGAGP
+323 P
-328 AYGSAAMAGVAGAPP
+328 AYGSAAMQESGGYPAAQQGHGPP
-343 ATGSD
+343 P
-348 RDLGQMGATQSGPY
+348 M
-362 QSASVQGFQQN
+362 
-373 VFAPPQQ
+373 PPQQ
-380 HQHQHQQPQPPPQS
+380 GYGQQAGYPSQQNPAFAATQLQQP
-394 YQGYGPPQHPAT
+394 
-406 QQHQHQPP
+406 
-414 GPPPHP
+414 
-420 HLHAPQTA
+420 
-428 QGFHQQ
+428 Q
-434 SLPRPTTAA
+434 SLPRPVTAA
-443 QFPAQPPPHQEEEE
+443 QFPPSTPQVSEPEADL
-457 VVEEVDELSYEEVEA
+457 EEVDELSYEEVDA
-472 EEVLDEAAQAE
+472 EEVLDEVAQAE
-483 VYEEAQAYD
+483 AYEAAS
-492 AQAGYEDPNQQAYAE
+492 YEDPNAAEQYEEAVEYAE
-507 QGYDPSTADGGAGE
+507 PDVAQEEEIEP
-521 LDAAPD
+521 APD
-527 TSDQI
+527 TTEQI

-544 VRLYNKAIDTLRNGL
+544 VRLYNKALETLRGGL
-559 EVDPRSMDLHEV
+559 EVEPRSMDLHEV
-571 YRDILIESGQTEDA
+571 YRDILIESGQTDEA
-585 VQEMLVIASLYI
+585 VQEMLVIATLYI

-626 QELGYEIVDENEEA
+626 QELGYEIVDENEEGA
-640 TADVEPYEGVEPEPH
+640 YAEGVAEGGEAEAVYEAEAAEVLEADASAEMEPEVE
-655 PDRLPSYDLEEM
+655 RLPSYDLEDASAAEAARYVD
-667 GAADVSPQYA
+667 GAAD
-677 DDRQVF
+677 
-683 VDRRSGSQHPH
+683 
-694 QDGELAADGEYAGG
+694 ELAGG

-723 PAAYAD
+723 PPAYA
-729 AQEVDG
+729 AE
-735 QDGAFAQG
+735 A
-743 SSTVRPE
+743 E
-750 PGSPAHAS
+750 ESPADA
-758 EAPADHDNDRTG
+758 DNDRTG
-770 YFAPRP
+770 YFQSRP
-776 GAPIGRMPSQAPAP
+776 NLTAP
-790 VAKIG
+790 VSA
-795 ANIGAASSRELED
+795 APVSAASSRELED

-813 EFFCSRGLF
+813 EFFCSRGLL
-822 DDARAILTEQLA
+822 DDARAILQEQLGR
-834 KHPNNPLLRER
+834 HPNNPLLRER
-845 IAELDAQDEQRGSGA
+845 IAELDAQEQQRGSGA

-865 AEPDRAYD
+865 EQDRSFD

-888 IQPAEGHASPGQQ
+888 IQPAEGHAAPDQQ

-934 KEMMLIDDAIR
+934 KEMMLVDDAIR

-951 QDPKRECVCRSMIG
+951 RDPKRECVCRSMIG
-965 MIEIERGRMNEAI
+965 MIEIERGRLNEAI
-978 DAFLMGLN
+978 EAFLQGLN
-986 SPNKDAQQETV
+986 APIKDPQQETV
-997 LCYEIGAAYEAKKTN
+997 LCYEIGAAYEAKKMS

-1045 AQQRQAA
+1045 APMRQAA
-1052 AGADDEF
+1052 VGADDEF

>member
-9 LEAAQKYVEKKKYDK
+9 LESAQKYVEKKKYDK
-24 AVLEYQKLIDAD
+24 AVQEYQKLIDAD

-138 PEAIEVFRRIVELD
+138 PEAIEVFRKIVELD

-169 KDIDGAV
+169 KDTDGAV
-176 YEFKT
+176 FEFKT

-195 LKVLERLLHHKQDHE
+195 LKVLERLLHHKPDSE

-256 NAIGQGGKAIEVQ
+256 NAIGQGAKAIEVQ

-310 QGSSAA
+310 
-316 AMPQQAT
+316 
-323 GGAGP
+323 GGAAIGGGP
-328 AYGSAAMAGVAGAPP
+328 AYGSAAMQGVPQ
-343 ATGSD
+343 ATGSAPALSGNHGNHGYGQQRTD
-348 RDLGQMGATQSGPY
+348 PLGSSYGQQQQHAAAYGQQQTQPGYGQQTQPGYGPNATT
-362 QSASVQGFQQN
+362 QQAPQAY
-373 VFAPPQQ
+373 APPPPPP
-380 HQHQHQQPQPPPQS
+380 HTIGRPATAPFGSPPVPPPQ
-394 YQGYGPPQHPAT
+394 T
-406 QQHQHQPP
+406 
-414 GPPPHP
+414 
-420 HLHAPQTA
+420 
-428 QGFHQQ
+428 
-434 SLPRPTTAA
+434 LPRPITAA
-443 QFPAQPPPHQEEEE
+443 QFPPSQQEPDEEDL
-457 VVEEVDELSYEEVEA
+457 EEVDELSYEEVEA
-472 EEVLDEAAQAE
+472 EEVLDEEQQQQI
-483 VYEEAQAYD
+483 YDDAQAYD
-492 AQAGYEDPNQQAYAE
+492 EQAGYTDQNADAYGTAEAAYADPNAN
-507 QGYDPSTADGGAGE
+507 GYDPGEGGGAASDDLE
-521 LDAAPD
+521 PSPD
-527 TSDQI
+527 TTEQI

-544 VRLYNKAIDTLRNGL
+544 VRLYNKALETLRLGL
-559 EVDPRSMDLHEV
+559 DIDPRSMDIHEV

-585 VQEMLVIASLYI
+585 VQEMLVIAALYI

-616 PQNARAIEML
+616 PQNARAIDML

-640 TADVEPYEGVEPEPH
+640 GAEPVADEAAAYEAAGEHHE
-655 PDRLPSYDLEEM
+655 RLPSYDLEEM

-677 DDRQVF
+677 DDRQVY
-683 VDRRSGSQHPH
+683 VGRGGSQPPP
-694 QDGELAADGEYAGG
+694 ELGG
-708 DSLPSFPLDEPDADM
+708 DLPSFPLDEPDADL
-723 PAAYAD
+723 PPAYAD
-729 AQEVDG
+729 EED
-735 QDGAFAQG
+735 QDAALAGGA
-743 SSTVRPE
+743 STERP
-750 PGSPAHAS
+750 GAA
-758 EAPADHDNDRTG
+758 HDNDATG

-776 GAPIGRMPSQAPAP
+776 GAPLPRLPSQAPRAPSAAP
-790 VAKIG
+790 V

-813 EFFCSRGLF
+813 EFFCSRGLLE
-822 DDARAILTEQLA
+822 DARTILQEQLT

-845 IAELDAQDEQRGSGA
+845 IAELEAQDEQRGSGA

-865 AEPDRAYD
+865 EGADRAYD

-888 IQPAEGHASPGQQ
+888 IQPAEGNANTEQQ

-945 EFEVAA
+945 EFQVAA

-965 MIEIERGRMNEAI
+965 MIEIERGRLNEAI
-978 DAFLMGLN
+978 DAFLLGLN

-997 LCYEIGAAYEAKKTN
+997 LCYEIGAAYEAKKMN

-1045 AQQRQAA
+1045 APVRQAA
-1052 AGADDEF
+1052 VGADDEF